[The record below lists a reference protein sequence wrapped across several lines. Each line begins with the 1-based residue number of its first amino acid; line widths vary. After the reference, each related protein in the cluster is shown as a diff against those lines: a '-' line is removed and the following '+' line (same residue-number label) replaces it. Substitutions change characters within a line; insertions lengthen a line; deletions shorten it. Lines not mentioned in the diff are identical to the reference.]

1 METILDEFA
10 RKAVAAALEKKAEDV
25 VALDVS
31 EVCSF
36 ARTLIICHGNS
47 HRQVRTISEAI
58 RRKLREDGRRPHHVE
73 GGKDRD
79 WVLMDYLDFVVH
91 IFVEERRRFYDLERL
106 WGDAPRYDLETGDRL
121 QDGGGKTPDARAGS

>member
-1 METILDEFA
+1 MERKLDKFA
-10 RKAVAAALEKKAEDV
+10 HKAIEAALTKKAEDV

-47 HRQVRTISEAI
+47 HRQVQGISEAI
-58 RRKLREDGRRPHHVE
+58 RRDLREAGRRAHHVE
-73 GGKDRD
+73 GQKAGD

-91 IFVEERRRFYDLERL
+91 IFLEEQRRFYALESL
-106 WGDAPRYDLETGDRL
+106 WGDAPRFDPETGEPL
-121 QDGGGKTPDARAGS
+121 EEGGGTASDARTGS